1 MCHGYNI
8 NAAWRALNVNKKD
21 EITYFDLYDFFASNQ
36 HNMSEDELMS
46 IIRRIDTEGDAMIN
60 FNEFAE
66 FMRPNVD

>member
-1 MCHGYNI
+1 
-8 NAAWRALNVNKKD
+8 
-21 EITYFDLYDFFASNQ
+21 
-36 HNMSEDELMS
+36 MSEDELMS